1 MGIEMEMKRNLLRAL
16 GGLILAGIVAATP
29 GLTVASELNSPA
41 PDFTL
46 KSLAGKNLKLSE
58 LAGNVVLI
66 NFWASWCG
74 PCREEMPLLNAL
86 HSRYEAL
93 GFTVL
98 GVNFEED
105 VNGAKGFLNNFPVD
119 FPVLLDNTNKVT
131 KQYKVIAM
139 PTTVVVDRD
148 GNMRFLH
155 QGYKS
160 GDEAKYRQMV
170 KKLVRE

>member
-1 MGIEMEMKRNLLRAL
+1 MIHKCFRLL
-16 GGLILAGIVAATP
+16 P
-29 GLTVASELNSPA
+29 GLLVAVFMVLSTPFPAAAAEVGKLA

-46 KSLAGKNLKLSE
+46 KSLGGNNLKLSE
-58 LAGNVVLI
+58 MAGNVVLI

-74 PCREEMPLLNAL
+74 PCREEMPLLNSL
-86 HSRYEAL
+86 HKKYEPL

-98 GVNFEED
+98 GVNVEED
-105 VNGAKGFLNNFPVD
+105 VKGAKGFLKNFPVD
-119 FPVLLDNTNKVT
+119 FPVLLDSDNRVSE
-131 KQYKVIAM
+131 QYKVIAM

-148 GNMRFLH
+148 GNMRYLH

>member
-1 MGIEMEMKRNLLRAL
+1 MKINLSRTWLSI
-16 GGLILAGIVAATP
+16 ILLCSVSLAAVGPANAAAGA
-29 GLTVASELNSPA
+29 GPA
-41 PDFTL
+41 PNFTL
-46 KSLAGKNLKLSE
+46 KSLTGKNMKLSE
-58 LAGNVVLI
+58 MAGNVVLI

-86 HSRYEAL
+86 HKKYEPL

-98 GVNFEED
+98 GVNVEEQVD
-105 VNGAKGFLNNFPVD
+105 NARGFLNDFPVD
-119 FPVLLDNTNKVT
+119 FPVLLDSNNQVSKM
-131 KQYKVIAM
+131 YNVIAM

-155 QGYKS
+155 KGYKP
-160 GDEAKYRQMV
+160 GDEQKYRKMV

>member
-1 MGIEMEMKRNLLRAL
+1 MIRKFSNRLSGLL
-16 GGLILAGIVAATP
+16 LIAVIGMLTPLAVSAAEV
-29 GLTVASELNSPA
+29 GKPA

-46 KSLAGKNLKLSE
+46 KSLSGENLKLSE
-58 LAGNVVLI
+58 MTGNVVLI

-74 PCREEMPLLNAL
+74 PCREETPLLNAL
-86 HSRYEAL
+86 HSKYEPL

-98 GVNFEED
+98 GVNVEED
-105 VNGAKGFLNNFPVD
+105 VNGAKGFLKNFPVD
-119 FPVLLDNTNKVT
+119 FPVLLDNTNKVS

-148 GNMRFLH
+148 GNMRYLH

-160 GDEAKYRQMV
+160 GDEEKYRQMV

>member
-1 MGIEMEMKRNLLRAL
+1 MNSMLSRTWLSLLLVCFLSITVLTQAN
-16 GGLILAGIVAATP
+16 AASVK
-29 GLTVASELNSPA
+29 GPA

-46 KSLAGKNLKLSE
+46 KSLGGKNLKLSE
-58 LAGNVVLI
+58 MTGNVVLI

-86 HSRYEAL
+86 HKKYEAL

-98 GVNFEED
+98 GVNVEED
-105 VNGAKGFLNNFPVD
+105 EKNVRGFLKNFPVD
-119 FPVLLDNTNKVT
+119 FPILLDNKNRVS
-131 KQYKVIAM
+131 KQYNVIAM

-155 QGYKS
+155 QGYKP
-160 GDEAKYRQMV
+160 GDEDKYRKMI

>member
-1 MGIEMEMKRNLLRAL
+1 MNKTILNSLSRLLMACL
-16 GGLILAGIVAATP
+16 VSLMCVSLAGAAAVK
-29 GLTVASELNSPA
+29 GPA
-41 PDFTL
+41 PNFTL
-46 KSLAGKNLKLSE
+46 KSMSGKNLKLSE
-58 LAGNVVLI
+58 MTGNVVLI

-86 HSRYEAL
+86 HKKYAPL

-98 GVNFEED
+98 GINVEEQLD
-105 VNGAKGFLNNFPVD
+105 GARGFLSNVPVD
-119 FPVLLDNTNKVT
+119 FPILLDNKNKVS

-148 GNMRFLH
+148 GNMRYLH
-155 QGYKS
+155 EGYKP
-160 GDEAKYRQMV
+160 GDEKKYRQMV

>member
-1 MGIEMEMKRNLLRAL
+1 MDMSRNFSRLLPNLLLAAFVAL
-16 GGLILAGIVAATP
+16 VVPNLAIAAEV
-29 GLTVASELNSPA
+29 GKSA

-46 KSLAGKNLKLSE
+46 KSLDGKNLKLSE
-58 LAGNVVLI
+58 MTGNVILI

-86 HSRYEAL
+86 HNKYEPL

-98 GVNFEED
+98 GVNVEED
-105 VNGAKGFLNNFPVD
+105 LKGAKGFLKNFPVD
-119 FPVLLDNTNKVT
+119 FPVLLDNTNKVS
-131 KQYKVIAM
+131 KQFKVVAM
-139 PTTVVVDRD
+139 PTTIVVDRD
-148 GNMRFLH
+148 GNMRYLH

-170 KKLVRE
+170 KTLIRE

>member
-1 MGIEMEMKRNLLRAL
+1 MIRKFSNRLSGLL
-16 GGLILAGIVAATP
+16 LIAVIGMLTPLAVSAAEV
-29 GLTVASELNSPA
+29 GKPA

-46 KSLAGKNLKLSE
+46 KSLSGENLKLSE
-58 LAGNVVLI
+58 MTGNVVLI

-86 HSRYEAL
+86 HSKYEPL

-98 GVNFEED
+98 GVNVEED
-105 VNGAKGFLNNFPVD
+105 VNGAKGFLKNFPVD
-119 FPVLLDNTNKVT
+119 FPVLLDNTNKVS

-148 GNMRFLH
+148 GNMRYLH

-160 GDEAKYRQMV
+160 GDEEKYRQMV

>member
-1 MGIEMEMKRNLLRAL
+1 MNKTILNSLSRLLMACL
-16 GGLILAGIVAATP
+16 VSLMCVSLAGAAAVK
-29 GLTVASELNSPA
+29 GPA
-41 PDFTL
+41 PNFTL
-46 KSLAGKNLKLSE
+46 KSMSGKNLKLSE
-58 LAGNVVLI
+58 MTGNVVLI

-86 HSRYEAL
+86 HKKYAPL

-98 GVNFEED
+98 GVNVEEQLD
-105 VNGAKGFLNNFPVD
+105 GARGFLSNVPVD
-119 FPVLLDNTNKVT
+119 FPILLDNKNKVS

-148 GNMRFLH
+148 GNMRYLH
-155 QGYKS
+155 EGYKP
-160 GDEAKYRQMV
+160 GDEKKYRQMV

>member
-1 MGIEMEMKRNLLRAL
+1 MIYKCSRLL
-16 GGLILAGIVAATP
+16 P
-29 GLTVASELNSPA
+29 GLLLAAFMALSTPFPAAAAEVGKLA

-46 KSLAGKNLKLSE
+46 KSLGGKNLKLSE
-58 LAGNVVLI
+58 MAGSVVLI

-74 PCREEMPLLNAL
+74 PCREEMPLLNSL
-86 HSRYEAL
+86 HKKYEPL

-98 GVNFEED
+98 GVNVEQD
-105 VNGAKGFLNNFPVD
+105 VKGAEGFLENFPVD
-119 FPVLLDNTNKVT
+119 FPVLLDSDNRVSE
-131 KQYKVIAM
+131 QYKVIAM

-170 KKLVRE
+170 KELVRE

>member
-1 MGIEMEMKRNLLRAL
+1 MDMSRKFSRLLPNLLLASFMAL
-16 GGLILAGIVAATP
+16 VMPNLVIAAEV
-29 GLTVASELNSPA
+29 GKSA

-46 KSLAGKNLKLSE
+46 KSLDGKNLKLSE
-58 LAGNVVLI
+58 MTGNVVLI

-86 HSRYEAL
+86 HNKYEPL

-98 GVNFEED
+98 GVNVEED
-105 VNGAKGFLNNFPVD
+105 VRGAKGFLKNFPVD
-119 FPVLLDNTNKVT
+119 FPVLLDNTNQVS

-148 GNMRFLH
+148 GNMRYLH

-170 KKLVRE
+170 KKLIRE

>member
-1 MGIEMEMKRNLLRAL
+1 MIHKCSRLL
-16 GGLILAGIVAATP
+16 P
-29 GLTVASELNSPA
+29 GLLLAAFMALSTPFPAAAAEVGKLA

-46 KSLAGKNLKLSE
+46 KSLGGKNLKLSE
-58 LAGNVVLI
+58 MAGSVVLI

-74 PCREEMPLLNAL
+74 PCREEMPLLNSL
-86 HSRYEAL
+86 HNKYEPL

-98 GVNFEED
+98 GVNVEQD
-105 VNGAKGFLNNFPVD
+105 VTGAKAFLENFPVD
-119 FPVLLDNTNKVT
+119 FPVLLDSGNRVSE
-131 KQYKVIAM
+131 QYKVIAM

-170 KKLVRE
+170 KQLVRE